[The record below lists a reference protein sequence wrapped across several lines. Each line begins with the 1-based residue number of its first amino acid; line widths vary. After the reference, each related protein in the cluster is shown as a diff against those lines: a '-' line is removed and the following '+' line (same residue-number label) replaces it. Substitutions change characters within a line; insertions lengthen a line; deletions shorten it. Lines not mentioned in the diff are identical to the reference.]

1 MAMFFA
7 LHTPIGDPAAGWE
20 FFAKAAPAL
29 AAAME
34 AGQTS
39 AKAITTWN
47 PSAYGRGDYVFC
59 LWEAEK
65 PEDVMTTLR
74 ERPQQRCL
82 HRPYAGRRDRLE
94 GAGQGGAVGHRATS
108 APPALPTRIPGPRLI
123 ALT

>member
-1 MAMFFA
+1 MAMYFA

-20 FFAKAAPAL
+20 VFAKAAPAL

-34 AGQTS
+34 AGQTP

-65 PEDVMTTLR
+65 PEDVMTVLR
-74 ERPQQRCL
+74 DSGLSDIVTTDLMQVDAIDWKELAKAAQ
-82 HRPYAGRRDRLE
+82 
-94 GAGQGGAVGHRATS
+94 
-108 APPALPTRIPGPRLI
+108 
-123 ALT
+123 